1 LSTPHTAH
9 RTARRH
15 ALRYT
20 LALVLGVAV
29 VAGLGIGVGREPTL
43 AVARTAAPAA
53 VAAAVTLNGNHARP
67 SEVDALLYRTMQEIS
82 ANRLGTALTEI
93 DKVIG
98 TYPNFRLAH
107 LIKGDLL
114 LARRQ
119 PITTVGN
126 AEHAPLARIEDLRDE
141 ARVRLA
147 RYHTARPGA
156 QVPRYLVQLDAEQRH
171 ALVVDTSKSTLY
183 VFEHRNGELR
193 YVADYYTTTGKNG
206 IDKNREGDQKTP
218 LGVYHVTSSIPRQK
232 LTDFYGTAAF
242 PINYPNEWD
251 RRQGRNGFGIWLH
264 GTPSDTYSRPPRS
277 SDGCVVLTNQDLEAI
292 ARNVQIGLTP
302 VIIADGIEWVA
313 ADAMRVLREE
323 LAQGLETWRRD
334 WESLDTGRYLQ
345 HYAPGFTSGKLD
357 LEQWAAHKRSV
368 NSSKTWINVKLDK
381 VSVYLYPGRDD
392 LAVVTLDQIYA
403 SSNLENRM
411 RKRLYWIREG
421 GAWRIIHE
429 GAA

>member
-1 LSTPHTAH
+1 LSTPRTAH
-9 RTARRH
+9 DRPRRKR
-15 ALRYT
+15 ALRYF
-20 LALVLGVAV
+20 LALVLGAAIVA
-29 VAGLGIGVGREPTL
+29 ALGIGIGREPTP
-43 AVARTAAPAA
+43 AVARTAAAPAA
-53 VAAAVTLNGNHARP
+53 VTVHVKRAGTL
-67 SEVDALLYRTMQEIS
+67 EVDALLYRTMQEIS
-82 ANRLGTALTEI
+82 ANRLGPALTEI

-119 PITTVGN
+119 PITMVGN
-126 AEHAPLARIEDLRDE
+126 AEHAPRARVEELRDE

-147 RYHTARPGA
+147 RYHQTRPGDL
-156 QVPRYLVQLDAEQRH
+156 VPRYLVQLDAEQRH

-193 YVADYYTTTGKNG
+193 YVADYYTTIGKNG

-242 PINYPNEWD
+242 PISYPNEWD

-264 GTPSDTYSRPPRS
+264 GTPSDTYSRPPRA
-277 SDGCVVLTNQDLEAI
+277 SDGCVVLTNQDLDAI
-292 ARNVQIGLTP
+292 ANNLQIGLTP
-302 VIIADGIEWVA
+302 VIITDRIEWVA
-313 ADAMRVLREE
+313 AEAMRPLRGE
-323 LAQGLETWRRD
+323 LSQQLEGWRRD
-334 WESLDTGRYLQ
+334 WESLDTERYLR
-345 HYAPGFTSGKLD
+345 HYAAGFTSGKLD
-357 LEQWAAHKRSV
+357 LEQWAQHKRAV
-368 NSSKTWINVKLDK
+368 NAGKTWLTVKLDK
-381 VSVYLYPGRDD
+381 VSMYLYPGRDD
-392 LAVVTLDQIYA
+392 LAVVTFDQAYA

-421 GAWRIIHE
+421 QAWRIIHE
-429 GAA
+429 GAS

>member
-1 LSTPHTAH
+1 MSTPHTAH
-9 RTARRH
+9 GTTRRH
-15 ALRYT
+15 ALRYV
-20 LALVLGVAV
+20 LALVLGVTV
-29 VAGLGIGVGREPTL
+29 VAGLGIGVGRAPTP
-43 AVARTAAPAA
+43 AVAHTAAPAA
-53 VAAAVTLNGNHARP
+53 VAAAVAVNGDHARH

-82 ANRLGTALTEI
+82 ANRLGIALTEI

-126 AEHAPLARIEDLRDE
+126 AEHAPRARMEDLRHE

-147 RYHTARPGA
+147 RYHKAHPGV
-156 QVPRYLVQLDAEQRH
+156 QVPRYLVQLHAEQRH

-183 VFEHRNGELR
+183 VFEHRDGELR
-193 YVADYYTTTGKNG
+193 YVADYYTTIGKNG
-206 IDKNREGDQKTP
+206 IEKNREGDQKTP

-232 LTDFYGTAAF
+232 LTDFYGSAAF

-277 SDGCVVLTNQDLEAI
+277 SDGCVVLTNQDLDAI

-302 VIIADGIEWVA
+302 VIIADGIDWVA
-313 ADAMRVLREE
+313 ADAALALRGE
-323 LAQGLETWRRD
+323 LSRQLEGWRRD
-334 WESLDTGRYLQ
+334 WESLDTDRYLS
-345 HYAPGFTSGKLD
+345 HYAAGFTSGKLD
-357 LEQWAAHKRSV
+357 LEQWAAHKRTV
-368 NSSKTWINVKLDK
+368 NSGKSWVKLKVDK
-381 VSVYLYPGRDD
+381 VSMYVYPGRDD
-392 LAVVTLDQIYA
+392 LAVVTFDQTYT

-421 GAWRIIHE
+421 GTWRIIHE

>member
-1 LSTPHTAH
+1 
-9 RTARRH
+9 
-15 ALRYT
+15 
-20 LALVLGVAV
+20 
-29 VAGLGIGVGREPTL
+29 
-43 AVARTAAPAA
+43 
-53 VAAAVTLNGNHARP
+53 
-67 SEVDALLYRTMQEIS
+67 MQEIS
-82 ANRLGTALTEI
+82 ANRLDAALTEI
-93 DKVIG
+93 DQVIK

-126 AEHAPLARIEDLRDE
+126 ADYAPRARIEELRDE

-147 RYHTARPGA
+147 RYHQARPGD
-156 QVPRYLVQLDAEQRH
+156 QVPRYLLQLSAEQRY

-183 VFEHRNGELR
+183 VFEHRKGELH
-193 YVADYYTTTGKNG
+193 YVTDYYTTIGRNG

-232 LTDFYGTAAF
+232 LADLYGTAAF
-242 PINYPNEWD
+242 PISYPNEWD
-251 RRQGRNGFGIWLH
+251 RRQGRNGSGIWLH
-264 GTPSDTYSRPPRS
+264 GTPSDTYSRPPRA
-277 SDGCVVLTNQDLEAI
+277 SDGCVVLTNQDLDAI
-292 ARNVQIGLTP
+292 ANNVQIGLTP
-302 VIIADGIEWVA
+302 VIIADSIDWVA
-313 ADAMRVLREE
+313 AGATRALRGE
-323 LAQGLETWRRD
+323 LARQLEGWRRD
-334 WESLDTGRYLQ
+334 WESLDTDRYLG

-357 LEQWAAHKRSV
+357 LAQWAAHKRSV
-368 NSSKTWINVKLDK
+368 NSSKTWVNVKLDK
-381 VSVYLYPGRDD
+381 VSMYLYPGRDD
-392 LAVVTLDQIYA
+392 LAVVTFDQSYS